1 MNSSHA
7 LIVGGGIGGL
17 ATAIGMRRTGW
28 RVTLLERAPA
38 FQSLGS
44 GITLAPN
51 AVRALDAPGLGAQLR
66 ARGMAQGAAG
76 LRVPSGRWLMRA
88 KVETHVLDNL
98 RIAVDAG
105 EGIHVVGRE
114 LTQAEPRE

>member
-17 ATAIGMRRTGW
+17 ATAIGLRRAGW

-38 FQSLGS
+38 FQPLGS

-51 AVRALDAPGLGAQLR
+51 AVRALDALGLGAPLR
-66 ARGMAQGAAG
+66 ARGW
-76 LRVPSGRWLMRA
+76 PRA
-88 KVETHVLDNL
+88 RRGCACPPD
-98 RIAVDAG
+98 DG
-105 EGIHVVGRE
+105 
-114 LTQAEPRE
+114 